1 MIVFANNGI
10 LDPRV
15 ITTMGVNV
23 KPNSSSPI
31 GYFGTGLKYAIAT
44 ALREGGTIT
53 IRSGLAMYEFFTQKA
68 EIRGKEFD
76 LVYMQTIGA
85 IGQDGQIV
93 QLPFTLELGKNWERW
108 MVVRELYSNCMDEG
122 GEVRVNDDSGGWETK
137 IDLGGFD
144 DDWAGRGEW
153 LLMGEPFEKSE
164 GLWIWPGESSFV
176 YYHGI
181 RVTKLDRPTKFTYD
195 IRSSQRLSEDRT
207 LDTWTARSV
216 IARSMLEDIGNR
228 GVLKA
233 ILTADGQ
240 CHFEGGMEYPSWG
253 GEPSEAFLTTIKSAF
268 QNRRGVLNKSALDL
282 ARRHI
287 REELVEESSPISE
300 IEQEA
305 LDKALKFLKEIIGFR
320 VEEEIVV
327 QDSLGDHWIQG
338 MAAGGKIYL
347 AKASFGKGTKF
358 LASTLLEEHLHISEG
373 LVDES
378 RGMQDRLFDLVISMG
393 ERLQGRAL

>member
-1 MIVFANNGI
+1 MLVFANQGL

-23 KPNSSSPI
+23 KPNSASPI

-44 ALREGGTIT
+44 TLRLGGEIN
-53 IRSGLAMYEFFTQKA
+53 IWSGGKRYFFFSQKE
-68 EIRGKEFD
+68 EIRGKWFD
-76 LVYMQTIGA
+76 LVYMSEYDARSEPARTQ
-85 IGQDGQIV
+85 

-108 MVVRELYSNCMDEG
+108 MVLRELYSNCQDEG
-122 GEVRVNDDSGGWETK
+122 GEVLLADSEDWETK
-137 IDLGGFD
+137 IVLEGFD
-144 DDWAGRGEW
+144 DDWLARGEW
-153 LLMGEPFEKSE
+153 LLMGQPFEKTE
-164 GLWIWPGESSFV
+164 DLWIWPGESSV
-176 YYHGI
+176 IYYHGI

-207 LDTWTARSV
+207 LDTWSARR
-216 IARSMLEDIGNR
+216 ALAGSMMKEVRNQ

-233 ILTADGQ
+233 VLTADGKSY
-240 CHFEGGMEYPSWG
+240 FDGEMEYPSWN
-253 GEPSEAFLTTIKSAF
+253 GEPSQAFLTTIKSAF
-268 QNRRGVLNKSALDL
+268 KNRRGTLNRSALDL

-287 REELVEESSPISE
+287 REELVEESSPLSR

-305 LDKALKFLKEIIGFR
+305 LDKALKFLREILGFR

-327 QDSLGDHWIQG
+327 QDSLGDHWLHG
-338 MAAGGKIYL
+338 MAANGKIYL
-347 AKASFGKGTKF
+347 SRASFGKGTKF

-378 RGMQDRLFDLVISMG
+378 RGLQDRLFDLVISMG
-393 ERLQGRAL
+393 ERVMGRPL